1 MMQYIKI
8 NNDMWADVGKIW
20 FVHEYTIREN
30 TTAVTLTIE
39 DTKTG
44 EVETRVVPHNQIE
57 WLEAK
62 DW

>member
-1 MMQYIKI
+1 MQYIKI
-8 NNDMWADVGKIW
+8 DNDMWTDVGKIW
-20 FVHEYTIREN
+20 FVHKHETSPN
-30 TTAVTLTIE
+30 SSAVKLTIE

-44 EVETRVVPHNQIE
+44 EIETRTVPQNQIE

>member
-1 MMQYIKI
+1 MQYIKI
-8 NNDMWADVGKIW
+8 DNDMWADAGKIW
-20 FVHEYTIREN
+20 FVHEYTTREN
-30 TTAVTLTIE
+30 STAVTLTIE

-44 EVETRVVPHNQIE
+44 EIETRGVPQNQIE